1 MEYQPYSKDNEF
13 SAVLAADKARDRAEK
28 AFKKA
33 RRAFT
38 VATRLAKEA
47 RAELLLKYLRAEDV
61 TGLIMLCKISNLQ
74 AREAINQFQK
84 DEQNEGYFQERAELQ
99 KLLDHE
105 RRLKMDPNTTPRQ
118 LAYVQTMKE
127 RLADRYITH

>member
-1 MEYQPYSKDNEF
+1 
-13 SAVLAADKARDRAEK
+13 LAADKARDRAEK